1 MVTNISKR
9 RVALLPALAG
19 IVALAV
25 AISAGIASTPSGAGA
40 GIASASS
47 GGWVLKGS
55 ETHKEAPD
63 HPGDCYSGQE
73 VTIAG
78 LSATT
83 YVRCTSTG
91 PTYDVY
97 QRSQHSWSAAP
108 PERLAPGEVLRI
120 SSTTSVEG
128 TFHTVGMGGGA
139 STWVRIDLVPGGGPY
154 PGAGWANAT
163 EENTTVSA
171 DSEFSIPSGR
181 EGGLM
186 LVTLRLQGVAGSGQ
200 TTYTYE
206 WQGTASGATPGP
218 TGTGRI
224 DPTETTAPRPTEEPW
239 SCWGWPRRASLL
251 ESYFGVSV
259 AHALDSGARFTY
271 FSGEVTVAPG
281 HDLDDLRPASFDMV
295 LDVGN
300 HINTESDSCA
310 VIGFGDMTTFVMN
323 SFTRVILMA
332 PPEKQSKLSLLTGKL
347 LVNLKKMWKD
357 GSMDV
362 TMNQAVAGI
371 KGTNLV
377 LEETGDESTIKVLEG
392 NVEFTS
398 LATGETVMVG
408 AGETVS
414 ATAEGLSEKGT
425 FDVEAESALWPL
437 EGGDGLPALVIVAGV
452 IVLVSLAGLIFARQ
466 RKQGT

>member
-224 DPTETTAPRPTEEPW
+224 DPTETTAPRPTEEPLGP
-239 SCWGWPRRASLL
+239 CHTPPGA
-251 ESYFGVSV
+251 
-259 AHALDSGARFTY
+259 DSGARF
-271 FSGEVTVAPG
+271 SSISKEVEVFP
-281 HDLDDLRPASFDMV
+281 
-295 LDVGN
+295 
-300 HINTESDSCA
+300 ESDPGAIFSAKPNTVLRVDDHVLTGEESHA
-310 VIGFGDMTTFVMN
+310 VITFADLSTLAIKEESEIVIDCPELRSNRVDYRRGTFWLKVKKLILGDAIEV
-323 SFTRVILMA
+323 
-332 PPEKQSKLSLLTGKL
+332 K
-347 LVNLKKMWKD
+347 
-357 GSMDV
+357 
-362 TMNQAVAGI
+362 
-371 KGTNLV
+371 TNLV
-377 LEETGDESTIKVLEG
+377 TMGIRGTTLVTEVTDDATTLKVLEG

-414 ATAEGLSEKGT
+414 ATAGGLSEKGT

-452 IVLVSLAGLIFARQ
+452 FVLVSLAGLIFARQ